1 MITLKRQGDGFIR
14 VVGNPT
20 IKSIIEVD
28 LGEGNFGVIQCSLES
43 LLRSSYSPEYCA
55 TTFGIFRVSTTP
67 PEGYQWLGQIDDVD
81 GWPQLVFVP
90 IPPLP
95 LEEYH
100 KQIKQIR
107 DELIVSGGYKAQ
119 GTWFH
124 SDLTS
129 RSQQLGLL
137 RIADQMMSEGAQP
150 TDPFITPSG
159 PLMWKGMGGDF
170 VTMTPS
176 LAYDIFAAATMQDQA
191 LHAYGEYLINLI
203 NEADDPSDVDIHSGW
218 PETFHSQS

>member
-1 MITLKRQGDGFIR
+1 MKIIVQFDGETATIVDPSER
-14 VVGNPT
+14 VVTLDGQFQARAFQL
-20 IKSIIEVD
+20 I
-28 LGEGNFGVIQCSLES
+28 G
-43 LLRSSYSPEYCA
+43 PEE
-55 TTFGIFRVSTTP
+55 TRP
-67 PEGYQWLGQIDDVD
+67 PEWESYGIYEIEINPPPKHTFNGEFD
-81 GWPQLVFVP
+81 GLTPIYEP

-100 KQIKQIR
+100 KQIKRIR

-137 RIADQMMSEGAQP
+137 RIADQMMSMGAQP
-150 TDPFITPSG
+150 TDPFMTPSG
-159 PLMWKGMGGDF
+159 PLMWKGMGGTF

-176 LAYDIFAAATMQDQA
+176 LAYDIFAAASQQDQL
-191 LHAYGEYLINLI
+191 LHAYGEHLINLI
-203 NEADDPSDVDIHSGW
+203 NEAEDPSEIDIHSGW